1 MSASQLRFSSLRNL
15 YDPFLILYFWQAIGV
30 RLNELCHSESESP
43 ANLLGLIYDEETKR
57 RLRKEDEEEDF
68 LDDSK
73 ETPFTTRTP
82 TCKNLSF
89 RNTYSFF
96 FFFLFSFKNFFFWFP
111 FQPQCFTTFPLF
123 FFFFDYLNLA
133 LMHYI
138 VVWCIKKWEGE
149 EIIRCVAFYINKNV
163 ATCRILWT

>member
-1 MSASQLRFSSLRNL
+1 MQKRFLFGNFNITVEIFFFKKTL
-15 YDPFLILYFWQAIGV
+15 WPFVNSYFWQAIGV
-30 RLNELCHSESESP
+30 RLNELCHCESESP

-96 FFFLFSFKNFFFWFP
+96 FFLKNISFFFWFP
-111 FQPQCFTTFPLF
+111 FHPVFHHIFSF
-123 FFFFDYLNLA
+123 FLLRLSESSSNA
-133 LMHYI
+133 LCSSR
-138 VVWCIKKWEGE
+138 CIKNERREK
-149 EIIRCVAFYINKNV
+149 
-163 ATCRILWT
+163 